1 MRRAALVIALIV
13 LAPLMARADDFSS
26 ASFLARNPL
35 ISDFGGF
42 GSSTSFSSFF
52 TGGQTITGSA
62 SSTNF
67 AVDAGFQY
75 FDTFT
80 PQSQNWRWYSDTADE
95 TPTTPLGGENV
106 APAGVIGGDLLKLRV
121 TVKETAGIGAS
132 GVKFALQF
140 STSSD
145 FSTGAINVAEQGS
158 CNGSSAWCYANGAGS
173 DNGVITT
180 ALLSDADACS
190 ASVGQGCGT
199 HNESGASS
207 SSFSQQKSAATEYE
221 FTLEQSGAAANT
233 VYFFRLFDK
242 TASTTVPLATGASY
256 PSALAGGAT
265 LDVAVDGVASSTPV
279 GGVTTD
285 IDTTATDIGFGHL
298 TPGASVTGA
307 QKFTVSSNAG
317 SGYRIFAFQR
327 QALLSDAGSAI
338 DPIVGTN
345 ASPDS
350 WTTGCAS
357 QASCY
362 GYHTDAPVLS
372 GGSTRFAADD
382 TYAQFDGTPR
392 EVAYSSGPA
401 SGSVT
406 NLVYRLEASGLQ
418 AAGSYSS
425 NVVYIVVPSF

>member
-1 MRRAALVIALIV
+1 MKKAGLLLLIALLPVIAH
-13 LAPLMARADDFSS
+13 ADDFTS
-26 ASFLARNPL
+26 ASFIAKNPL
-35 ISDFGGF
+35 LSDFGGF

-75 FDTFT
+75 FDTFA
-80 PQSQNWRWYSDTADE
+80 PQSQAWRWYSDISDE
-95 TPTTPLGGENV
+95 TPTSPLGGEDA
-106 APAGVIGGDLLKLRV
+106 APSGVIGGDTLKLRV

-132 GVKFALQF
+132 GVKLGLQF

-145 FSTGAINVAEQGS
+145 FSTGAVNVSEQGS
-158 CNGSSAWCYANGAGS
+158 CTGSSAWCYADGAGS
-173 DNGVITT
+173 DGGVITT
-180 ALLSDADACS
+180 ALLSDADSCVAG
-190 ASVGQGCGT
+190 VGQGCGT
-199 HNESGASS
+199 HNESGIGT
-207 SSFSQQKSAATEYE
+207 SSFDQQKNAATEYE

-233 VYFFRLFDK
+233 VYFFRLVDRV
-242 TASTTVPLATGASY
+242 ASTNVPLASGASY
-256 PSALAGGAT
+256 PSALAGGTT
-265 LDVAVDGVASSTPV
+265 LDVAIDGVASSTPV

-285 IDTTATDIGFGHL
+285 IDTSATDIGFGNL
-298 TPGASVTGA
+298 TPGTPVTGA

-327 QALLSDAGSAI
+327 QALLSQAGSAI
-338 DPIVGTN
+338 DPIAGTN

-350 WTTGCAS
+350 WASGCAD

-401 SGSVT
+401 SDSTT

-425 NVVYIVVPSF
+425 NVVYIVVPAF